1 MTELPPAEAVEA
13 YDQALKVAE
22 AVYDKMM
29 RRPRA
34 RYLISRKVYL
44 KHKGRARRA
53 RNKIRAQAEL
63 AYMEAL
69 EKQRQPPLLA

>member
-1 MTELPPAEAVEA
+1 MTELPPQEAVEA
-13 YDQALKVAE
+13 YDQAMKLAE
-22 AVYDKMM
+22 TVYEKMM
-29 RRPRA
+29 RRPHG
-34 RYLISRKVYL
+34 RYVISRRVYL

-69 EKQRQPPLLA
+69 EKQRQPPLIV